1 MENIVQKPTI
11 LGLNRPVPWALGLGL
26 DSRPWALCLGLVC
39 RALGPVPGLGSRA
52 LGSSLSIAIIR
63 SYYIFVLNGIFFS
76 LIWGYIPSFFY
87 SYVLR

>member
-11 LGLNRPVPWALGLGL
+11 LGLNRPVPWAPGLGL
-26 DSRPWALCLGLVC
+26 DSRPWALCLGPVSG
-39 RALGPVPGLGSRA
+39 ALGPVPGPGSRA

-63 SYYIFVLNGIFFS
+63 SCYTFVLNGILFS
-76 LIWGYIPSFFY
+76 LVWGYIPSFFY